1 MNPISLKFMIEK
13 REGHGEDSNPLSL
26 VKENFYA
33 VGVFD
38 GMGGSGATICKS
50 KFGDNYTKAYVA
62 SRIILEAI
70 NNYIENVKDVRDI
83 NSDEIK
89 IIARERLKQEKSN
102 NPTKASGLRSK
113 MVRDYP
119 TTLAITTASKN
130 EDGTYTVNSY
140 WAGDS
145 RNYLWTPEGFYQI
158 SKDDLDTESDPLE
171 NIRNDSALSNCIC
184 ADREFDINNKKISD
198 VKGKFVILSATDG
211 CFNYFATP
219 MHFNEV
225 LVRGLKFS
233 DSVKEWESL
242 CKKEITIVTG
252 DDVSL
257 SLLAIGFKNFKDLKE
272 AFAHSSIAKMEEIK
286 NAQDEIKSLSKK
298 IDDYKASLEILIQKS
313 WDEYKIS
320 YMKFFNGAEEAVDEG
335 SCPSR
340 ENASHENE
348 PVKEET
354 ISEEG
359 LNSESSESATETVTT
374 IVEDNEA
381 EVCTPPLKRLV
392 LLLRNLMLLLLLQKQ
407 NQNCPRLKFWKRKK
421 GL

>member
-1 MNPISLKFMIEK
+1 
-13 REGHGEDSNPLSL
+13 
-26 VKENFYA
+26 
-33 VGVFD
+33 
-38 GMGGSGATICKS
+38 
-50 KFGDNYTKAYVA
+50 
-62 SRIILEAI
+62 
-70 NNYIENVKDVRDI
+70 
-83 NSDEIK
+83 
-89 IIARERLKQEKSN
+89 
-102 NPTKASGLRSK
+102 
-113 MVRDYP
+113 
-119 TTLAITTASKN
+119 
-130 EDGTYTVNSY
+130 
-140 WAGDS
+140 
-145 RNYLWTPEGFYQI
+145 
-158 SKDDLDTESDPLE
+158 
-171 NIRNDSALSNCIC
+171 
-184 ADREFDINNKKISD
+184 
-198 VKGKFVILSATDG
+198 
-211 CFNYFATP
+211 

-320 YMKFFNGAEEAVDEG
+320 YMKFFNDVEEAVDEG

-359 LNSESSESATETVTT
+359 LNSESSESTTETVTT
-374 IVEDNEA
+374 ITAPILKTEKSVVGDNEA
-381 EVCTPPLKRLV
+381 EVCTLSIEEADSSIKKLDAVTPPAETESKLSKTEVLEEKEKAINNSTDSDKSGFPPIRV
-392 LLLRNLMLLLLLQKQ
+392 GSHSSKLLLKA
-407 NQNCPRLKFWKRKK
+407 K
-421 GL
+421 